1 MSDAPRHSSDTRTG
15 ETIQLRGKTLLASG
29 FHMPA
34 RGSVGELEN
43 ALILVAEDGTIA
55 SVLRPQDPAYDA
67 ELKAAR
73 KAGRLATLPNGFYLL
88 PGLVDL
94 HVHAPQYP
102 QLGQALDVPLEIW
115 LHRYTFPLEARYADA
130 AFAKRSYELL
140 VRDLLANGTTTA
152 LYFATIHQDA
162 TRILVDTC
170 LEQGQR
176 ALVGKVAMDNPGECP
191 DYYRDVSADAAIDGT
206 RVLIDYVRTHPS
218 NAEGLVKPVV
228 TPRFIPACSDAA
240 LEGLGALAA
249 ECGCHVQTHCSES
262 DWEHSYVLQ
271 RHGMSDTESLDR
283 FGLLG
288 RRSVL
293 AHAGFITEKDMEIIA
308 LKRSAVAH
316 CPLSNAYFGGAV
328 FPLKAALE
336 KALNVGLG
344 TDISGG
350 PSASLFDAMRT
361 AIMASRMLESGI
373 EPDLPAHERSRRK
386 GARIDFRD
394 AFYLATTGG
403 GISIDLP
410 IGRFA
415 PGCHFDAI
423 AIDAKAEHGTIRLLD
438 DLDRGEAILQKIVYT
453 ASKPN
458 IAAVWVAGRQVS
470 SSLTSTMG
478 SE

>member
-1 MSDAPRHSSDTRTG
+1 
-15 ETIQLRGKTLLASG
+15 
-29 FHMPA
+29 
-34 RGSVGELEN
+34 
-43 ALILVAEDGTIA
+43 
-55 SVLRPQDPAYDA
+55 
-67 ELKAAR
+67 
-73 KAGRLATLPNGFYLL
+73 
-88 PGLVDL
+88 
-94 HVHAPQYP
+94 
-102 QLGQALDVPLEIW
+102 
-115 LHRYTFPLEARYADA
+115 
-130 AFAKRSYELL
+130 
-140 VRDLLANGTTTA
+140 LANGTTTA

-176 ALVGKVAMDNPGECP
+176 ALVGKVAMDNAEECP

-206 RVLIDYVRTHPS
+206 RALIDFVRAHPDNS
-218 NAEGLVKPVV
+218 EGLVKPVV

-249 ECGCHVQTHCSES
+249 GCGCHVQTHCSES
-262 DWEHSYVLQ
+262 DWEHGYVLQ
-271 RHGMSDTESLDR
+271 RHGITDTESLDR

-293 AHAGFITEKDMEIIA
+293 AHAGLVTQKDMEIIA
-308 LKRSAVAH
+308 LKQSAVAH

-336 KALNVGLG
+336 KALHVGLG

-361 AIMASRMLESGI
+361 AIMVSRMLESGT
-373 EPDLPAHERSRRK
+373 EPDLPPDERSRRK
-386 GARIDFRD
+386 RARIDFRD

-403 GISIDLP
+403 GISLDLP

-415 PGCHFDAI
+415 PGFHFDAI
-423 AIDAKAEHGTIRLLD
+423 AIDAKAEFGTIRLWD

-458 IAAVWVAGRQVS
+458 IAGVWVGGRQVS
-470 SSLTSTMG
+470 PSLS
-478 SE
+478 